1 MRRREAFAAVVL
13 AALAG
18 VVVPRAARAE
28 AQPFSLCVVHN
39 NADHPSITAIVNGM
53 NDEAKIFSAK
63 ITYFDPAFDPQKQV
77 SMIEDCI
84 ARKADV
90 IAVNAVDPAAVVP
103 ALKKA
108 AEAGIPVIMHN
119 ADTNAAGRAYTKTFI
134 GVRSYDQGYVV
145 AAQMV
150 KDLHG
155 KGNIVA
161 ITGKPGQ
168 TDAVN
173 RAEGMRAAIADAK
186 ADIKVLASEPAD
198 WSKDKALTVAQDL
211 LTRYPKIDAIF
222 AQDDGMAIGALQAVK
237 AADREGIKIYGV
249 GGMKEACTAI
259 KNHELMATA
268 MQPSYLIGVYTVRAA
283 YDVLHGRLV
292 PKEILAPTAA
302 ITAGNVTQW
311 QSQCW

>member
-1 MRRREAFAAVVL
+1 
-13 AALAG
+13 
-18 VVVPRAARAE
+18 
-28 AQPFSLCVVHN
+28 VHN

-53 NDEAKIFSAK
+53 NDEAQIFPAK

-84 ARKADV
+84 ARKANV

-108 AEAGIPVIMHN
+108 AQAGIPVIMHN
-119 ADTNAAGRAYTKTFI
+119 ADTDAAGREYTKTYV

-145 AAQMV
+145 ASQMV

-155 KGNIVA
+155 KGNIVE

-173 RAEGMRAAIADAK
+173 RAAGMRAAIADAK
-186 ADIKVLASEPAD
+186 ADIKILASEPSD
-198 WSKDKALTVAQDL
+198 WSKDKALTVTQDL

-222 AQDDGMAIGALQAVK
+222 AQDDGSAIGALQAVK
-237 AADREGIKIYGV
+237 AADRQGIKIYGV
-249 GGMKEACTAI
+249 NGQKEACTAI
-259 KNHELMATA
+259 KDREMMATA

-283 YDVLHGRLV
+283 YDVLHGRIV
-292 PKEILAPTAA
+292 PKEILAPTAV
-302 ITAGNVTQW
+302 ITADNVAQLE
-311 QSQCW
+311 SQCW